1 LGTRHSAKQLSILFA
16 KREVDMS
23 LKNTADIDKP
33 REKLI
38 AKGPASLELEELVA
52 AIIGR
57 GIPGCDAVQIGKKV
71 AKILMSRTYETMV
84 DDLCEVNGMGEAKAC
99 QIIAALELAR
109 RFPPPVHR
117 FAVIHKAEDVLPFV
131 HQYRYDTQENVVS
144 VTLSGAHEVLKVRL
158 ITKGL
163 LNESQIHPREVF
175 AGAIMDRA
183 AAMILVH
190 NHPSGNLHPSRQD
203 LKITKDMQ
211 AAGELLGIKLLDHL
225 IVGPKEGFWSIMDEE

>member
-1 LGTRHSAKQLSILFA
+1 
-16 KREVDMS
+16 MS

-38 AKGPASLELEELVA
+38 SKGPGSLELDELIA

-71 AKILMSRTYETMV
+71 AKILMVRTYETEIH
-84 DDLCEVNGMGEAKAC
+84 DLCEVNGMGEAKAC
-99 QIIAALELAR
+99 QILAALELAR
-109 RFPPPVHR
+109 RFPPPANR
-117 FAVIHKAEDVLPFV
+117 FAVIRKAEEVLPFV
-131 HQYRYDTQENVVS
+131 HQYRYDTQENVIS

-175 AGAIMDRA
+175 AGAIEDRA
-183 AAMILVH
+183 AAMILIH
-190 NHPSGNLHPSRQD
+190 NHPSGNLQPSRQD

-225 IVGPKEGFWSIMDEE
+225 IIGPRDGFTSILDG

>member
-1 LGTRHSAKQLSILFA
+1 
-16 KREVDMS
+16 MS

-38 AKGPASLELEELVA
+38 SKGPSSLELDELIA

-57 GIPGCDAVQIGKKV
+57 GIPGCDAIQIGKKI
-71 AKILMSRTYETMV
+71 AKILMSKTYETEIS
-84 DDLCEVNGMGEAKAC
+84 DLCEVNGMGEAKAC

-109 RFPPPVHR
+109 RFPPPIQRH
-117 FAVIHKAEDVLPFV
+117 AVIHSAEDVLPFV
-131 HQYRYDTQENVVS
+131 HQYRYDTQENVVT

-163 LNESQIHPREVF
+163 LNEAQIHPREVF
-175 AGAIMDRA
+175 AGAIEDRA
-183 AAMILVH
+183 AAIILIH
-190 NHPSGNLHPSRQD
+190 NHPSGNLHPSKQD
-203 LKITKDMQ
+203 LKITKDMD

-225 IVGPKEGFWSIMDEE
+225 IIGPGDGFWSILEE

>member
-1 LGTRHSAKQLSILFA
+1 MLFS
-16 KREVDMS
+16 KRELRMS
-23 LKNTADIDKP
+23 LKNTPAIDKP

-38 AKGPASLELEELVA
+38 AKGPASLELEELIA

-71 AKILMSRTYETMV
+71 AKILMSRTYETGIP
-84 DDLCEVNGMGEAKAC
+84 DLCEVNGMGEAKAC

-117 FAVIHKAEDVLPFV
+117 LAVIHKAEDVLPFV
-131 HQYRYDTQENVVS
+131 HQYRYDTQENVVA

-163 LNESQIHPREVF
+163 VNESQIHPREVF
-175 AGAIMDRA
+175 AGAIQDRA
-183 AAMILVH
+183 AAMILIH
-190 NHPSGNLHPSRQD
+190 NHPSGNLHPSKQD

-225 IVGPKEGFWSIMDEE
+225 IIGPKDGFWSIMDEE